1 MVSPV
6 DEVGYYAAKAP
17 SPISNRDFCTHRT
30 FRVFD
35 DKYVIFNKSV
45 ETDKCPEDPNF
56 VRGWSFRTGYQMK
69 EHKEGCTLEY
79 MTQSDPRGWIPKW
92 VTNSVT
98 GTLAPKIV
106 EKMIKVGCTCVFAVL
121 LVGLTLNCRR
131 LPRIPSGWRR
141 TPRASP
147 STLMSTRRC
156 TSFEAENGW

>member
-35 DKYVIFNKSV
+35 DKFVIFNKSV
-45 ETDKCPEDPNF
+45 ETEKCPEDANF

-69 EHKEGCTLEY
+69 EHSEGCTLEY

-106 EKMIKVGCTCVFAVL
+106 EKMIKVRRFA
-121 LVGLTLNCRR
+121 
-131 LPRIPSGWRR
+131 
-141 TPRASP
+141 
-147 STLMSTRRC
+147 RC
-156 TSFEAENGW
+156 FLH

>member
-1 MVSPV
+1 MVVGVPCVGANLLTPRGRVIEMVSPV

-30 FRVFD
+30 FRQFD

-45 ETDKCPEDPNF
+45 ETEKCPDDPNF

-69 EHKEGCTLEY
+69 QHAEGCTLEY

-106 EKMIKVGCTCVFAVL
+106 EKMSKAAAAYPEWLEKNQDSKPAYAYVD
-121 LVGLTLNCRR
+121 
-131 LPRIPSGWRR
+131 
-141 TPRASP
+141 ASAYK
-147 STLMSTRRC
+147 
-156 TSFEAENGW
+156 F